1 MGTRSLAVLLF
12 LPACAGLAACGSG
25 EKSRTSTTAASSS
38 SSSQPTATGRPT
50 GGLSAPAAGKETS
63 TFKIPRPRVPVRAP
77 RRPGIDDSYDEDEG
91 ATPEVENHDDDEV
104 EQFGKPATPAQW
116 QAAEALVRR
125 YFAAAAT
132 EDGAGACPLLIASI
146 GSTLGGSYERPSD
159 PSYLH
164 GKTCPAVMTN
174 LFAHY
179 HRLMVRKA
187 KGLEVTAVRVQ
198 GPAADV
204 LLAFKG
210 IRARG
215 WMGLALEGGGWKLKE
230 LTDAQ
235 YP

>member
-1 MGTRSLAVLLF
+1 MSLLVTLLF
-12 LPACAGLAACGSG
+12 PLAWVGLAACGSG
-25 EKSRTSTTAASSS
+25 KPTRSTTTASGGSAS
-38 SSSQPTATGRPT
+38 TPTATVGPAGATATVPPGIATGR
-50 GGLSAPAAGKETS
+50 
-63 TFKIPRPRVPVRAP
+63 FKIPRPKVPVRAP

-91 ATPEVENHDDDEV
+91 AAPEVENHDDDEV

-116 QAAEALVRR
+116 QATEALARR
-125 YFAAAAT
+125 YFAVAAA
-132 EDGAGACPLLIASI
+132 ENGAGACPLLVVSL
-146 GSTLGGSYERPSD
+146 GSTLGGSYERHSD

-174 LFAHY
+174 LFVHY
-179 HRLMVRKA
+179 HRLMVKKA

-210 IRARG
+210 IRSRG
-215 WMGLALEGGGWKLKE
+215 WMGLALEGRLWKLKE
-230 LTDAQ
+230 LTDDQ